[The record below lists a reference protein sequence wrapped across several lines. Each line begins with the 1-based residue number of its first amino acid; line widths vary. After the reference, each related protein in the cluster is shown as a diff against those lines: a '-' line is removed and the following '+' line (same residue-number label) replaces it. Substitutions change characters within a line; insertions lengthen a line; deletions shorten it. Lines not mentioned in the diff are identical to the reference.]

1 MDQLLVEQATLRGR
15 LGEHERALHI
25 LVHQL
30 QDRSAAEDYCSW
42 AATPQEPA
50 LGQQLF
56 HLLLATYLDP
66 DVPGG
71 VDSVA
76 AVDLLNRHGNMFD
89 AVRVLGILPE
99 GWSLQLLRPFLTAA
113 VRKNAHEQRTAQVAL
128 GLARSEN
135 LQLLHDRVS
144 GQLEGV
150 GQWTPHSDR
159 IQTFTFFTCCYV
171 LAFWLNCFN
180 SFTLSQWET

>member
-1 MDQLLVEQATLRGR
+1 MHICKCKSDAFSHAGKIEGKEQLLREQATLRGR

-30 QDRSAAEDYCSW
+30 RDRSAAEDYCSW
-42 AATPQEPA
+42 AASSPDEPA
-50 LGQQLF
+50 TAAQGQHLF
-56 HLLLATYLDP
+56 HLLLDTYLDP

-89 AVRVLGILPE
+89 AVRVLGALPE
-99 GWSLQLLRPFLTAA
+99 GWSLQLLHPFLMTA
-113 VRKNAHEQRTAQVAL
+113 VRKSAHAQRTSQVAV
-128 GLARSEN
+128 GLAHAEN

-144 GQLEGV
+144 GEV
-150 GQWTPHSDR
+150 ANRS
-159 IQTFTFFTCCYV
+159 
-171 LAFWLNCFN
+171 
-180 SFTLSQWET
+180 